1 MQYCGNWATFARLFI
16 FASTPAMVGQLRR
29 ESRASRGPVAGLP
42 WTSAATVLPSRL
54 RPSGEGSSSGRSTSD
69 SARAIFLMARE
80 AHVVVRLEGPGV
92 PITPNIEVDRRVDR
106 EESRYH
112 RPIY

>member
-1 MQYCGNWATFARLFI
+1 MQYCGNWAIFPRLLI
-16 FASTPAMVGQLRR
+16 FASTPAMVGELLR
-29 ESRASRGPVAGLP
+29 EPWASRGPVAGLP
-42 WTSAATVLPSRL
+42 WTSANTVLPSRL
-54 RPSGEGSSSGRSTSD
+54 RPSGEGSSSRRPNSD

-92 PITPNIEVDRRVDR
+92 PITPNIEVGRKVDR